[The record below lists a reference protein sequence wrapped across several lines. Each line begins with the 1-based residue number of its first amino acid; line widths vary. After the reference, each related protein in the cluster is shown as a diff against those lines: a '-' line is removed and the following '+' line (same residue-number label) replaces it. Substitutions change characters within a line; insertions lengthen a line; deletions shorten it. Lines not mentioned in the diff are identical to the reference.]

1 MKVIRKTLWAVYG
14 LVTLFGLMAL
24 FGVTTMAEAQGAS
37 ASSATSR
44 SAGSLDAIIP

>member
-1 MKVIRKTLWAVYG
+1 MRVIRTMLWALYG

-24 FGVTTMAEAQGAS
+24 FGVTTMAEAQLAG

-44 SAGSLDAIIP
+44 SAASLDAIIP